1 MMLLVMMTMGGSYPV
16 VKGQE
21 DFNSTFFAPDITS
34 NAEII
39 CPDSSNDTFNI
50 VLLGETGVGKSTFGN
65 YLLGVQPSEGFK
77 VNQWRQPIIV
87 VRGKICCKT
96 SRLGTPILGRKGI
109 LISFYFDADR

>member
-1 MMLLVMMTMGGSYPV
+1 MILMMLLVMMTMGGSYPV

-21 DFNSTFFAPDITS
+21 DLNRTFFAPDITS

-87 VRGKICCKT
+87 VRGKSVVK
-96 SRLGTPILGRKGI
+96 RVAWGPLYLVEKG
-109 LISFYFDADR
+109 F